1 MPEVDQILF
10 GKNLWHEVLRQCRSG
25 LGKKFGW
32 EPFSILDARQ
42 GKWQERKR
50 MWLSLGIEGEVG
62 RPDDLTGRMSERGEA
77 RQPDGTLVDG
87 RERGLTWGTSPQV
100 TEPGLNYYRVR
111 EKEMGRCASPGGSP
125 FPACGPKAMNP
136 RLGEPGQPAFLR
148 GDPRGRPVFD
158 SAAGRQSDPTGKGN
172 ERRGTMTQISDGT
185 APEIAER
192 FEAAGNTTSIFDPV
206 LCELM
211 YRWFCPPGG
220 QVVDPFCGGSVRGIV
235 ATYMERSY
243 WGCDLRPEQIAA
255 NEVQANDLCQEEIAR
270 PSWHCGDARALTP
283 TAPAADF
290 ILTCPPYGNLE
301 LYSELEGDLSN
312 MSWPAF
318 CAAYEQIIRLATE
331 RLKPDRFAAFVV
343 GDFRDKSTG
352 FYRNF
357 PAMTQIFFRH
367 AKLEL
372 YNEAILV
379 TAVGSLPVRVGHFQG
394 SRKLGKT
401 HQNVLVFCKG
411 DWRKAAAACEEVEQ

>member
-1 MPEVDQILF
+1 MPDIDETLF
-10 GKNLWHEVLRQCRSG
+10 GRDLMNQIVRQCRGG

-62 RPDDLTGRMSERGEA
+62 RDDDLTWRMSERGEA

-87 RERGLTWGTSPQV
+87 RKEGLTWGTSPQV
-100 TEPGLNYYRVR
+100 TEAGLNYYRVR
-111 EKEMGRCASPGGSP
+111 AKEMGRCASPGGSP
-125 FPACGPKAMNP
+125 FPACGPKAIDP
-136 RLGEPGQPAFLR
+136 ETGHFLR
-148 GDPRGRPVFD
+148 ADPRGRPIFN
-158 SAAGRQSDPTGKGN
+158 SGAGRQSDPTGRGN
-172 ERRGTMTQISDGT
+172 ERRGTMTCISDNT
-185 APEIAER
+185 SPEIAER
-192 FEAAGNTTSIFDPV
+192 FIASGNTTSIFDPV

-211 YRWFCPPGG
+211 YAWFCPPGG

-235 ATYMERSY
+235 ASFMGRPY

-255 NEVQANDLCQEEIAR
+255 NEVQASALCREEIQR
-270 PSWHCGDARALTP
+270 PTWRCGDARSLLSESP
-283 TAPAADF
+283 EADF
-290 ILTCPPYGNLE
+290 ILSCPPYGDLE
-301 LYSELEGDLSN
+301 LYSDLPGDISN
-312 MSWPAF
+312 MSWADF
-318 CAAYEQIIRLATE
+318 CKAYEHIIHLAAA
-331 RLKPDRFAAFVV
+331 RLKPHRFAAFVV
-343 GDFRDKSTG
+343 GDFRDKTTG

-367 AKLEL
+367 AKLQL

-379 TAVGSLPVRVGHFQG
+379 TAVGSLPVRIGHFGG

-401 HQNVLVFCKG
+401 HQNVLIFCKG
-411 DWRKAAAACEEVEQ
+411 DWRKAVALCEQTEE